1 MTLSRLRCWC
11 CSRDTG
17 VCLSPPAAK
26 REGSDREEGDLGR
39 AECPR
44 SSVPTWRPEVPEGHL
59 LRLHLPGHVLR
70 HALVDALVRL
80 PSVLDHEGP
89 VIQQV
94 QAGIRLHAQ
103 LIAIMKDPAGAGPQS
118 TGNTQSS
125 PGVWSQPRDPGLKA
139 RTTGGARETS
149 PPLCIPSR
157 EEQEGSV
164 GGGGKVR
171 VGRQPGA
178 PGVPGRLGPGAQHPS
193 DSWDPEFSTRLMAG
207 TQRPQHP
214 VQYPQHPV

>member
-1 MTLSRLRCWC
+1 MTLSQLCCWC

-26 REGSDREEGDLGR
+26 REGSDGEERDSGR

-44 SSVPTWRPEVPEGHL
+44 SSVLTWRPEVPESHL

-80 PSVLDHEGP
+80 SRVLDHEGP

-103 LIAIMKDPAGAGPQS
+103 LIATMTDPAGSGPQS
-118 TGNTQSS
+118 MGNTQSS
-125 PGVWSQPRDPGLKA
+125 PGVWSQPRDPGLEA

-178 PGVPGRLGPGAQHPS
+178 PGVPGRQGPGAQHPS
-193 DSWDPEFSTRLMAG
+193 DGWDPEFSTRPMAG